1 MPRRQNIEKRSEEIK
16 RRGGFDYWETKSTI
30 GCRGSK
36 QPLPVLTGR
45 WTRMEI
51 VLRLGDHTAASVV
64 KVINGLERHF
74 GKLFYKLRVSPL
86 TMAVSFKISS
96 RSIIC
101 NENYQHSP
109 L

>member
-74 GKLFYKLRVSPL
+74 GKLFYKL
-86 TMAVSFKISS
+86 FK
-96 RSIIC
+96 SITVDNGCEFQDQFSIH
-101 NENYQHSP
+101 NLQ
-109 L
+109 